1 MSFSTKLFDE
11 MSSVRLDDKS
21 REFSV
26 IVSETLTSTYQ
37 YRIDGLTKEQAL
49 EAIASQKYCEDLL
62 DSSPATET
70 VSINHSDTDTS
81 LDMVYKDGEPWFADQ
96 EK

>member
-1 MSFSTKLFDE
+1 MQPGKILFE
-11 MSSVRLDDKS
+11 MNGV
-21 REFSV
+21 
-26 IVSETLTSTYQ
+26 
-37 YRIDGLTKEQAL
+37 TKEQAL

-70 VSINHSDTDTS
+70 VSINHSDSDTS
-81 LDMVYKDGEPWFADQ
+81 LDMVLKDGEPWFADQ